1 MLKHGKCCAFWV
13 NFIGHIAL
21 WLMMQPHVKNIQV
34 QWSGRVLA
42 PVSTICQMWLS
53 DSFPGDCNP
62 TFAEKLLKQ
71 NVVILP
77 SDSAQCAVCKVYFS
91 AQPNNLK
98 LILNCQKYY
107 PI

>member
-77 SDSAQCAVCKVYFS
+77 SDSGEAKIT
-91 AQPNNLK
+91 LK
-98 LILNCQKYY
+98 MPKIDTLDVLGDEIKS
-107 PI
+107 